1 MLKFQ
6 ENSPEPPW
14 FLLMLQNKAFTSK
27 QKIICL
33 YSFLLSPENHHKGK
47 LLSVQKSI
55 QYPVSYDE

>member
-6 ENSPEPPW
+6 ENNPEQPW
-14 FLLMLQNKAFTSK
+14 FLLMLQNKSFTSK

-33 YSFLLSPENHHKGK
+33 YSFLLSPEYHRQGE